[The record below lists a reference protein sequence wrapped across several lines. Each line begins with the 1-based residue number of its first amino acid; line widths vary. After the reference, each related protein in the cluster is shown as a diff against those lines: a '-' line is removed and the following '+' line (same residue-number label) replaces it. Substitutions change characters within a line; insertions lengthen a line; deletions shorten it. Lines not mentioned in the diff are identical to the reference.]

1 MKKLNIDF
9 YFSTPIFFVRY
20 FLRFFFLF
28 SLFFSYKQT
37 QQALE
42 KFIFICSQTLRREQA
57 DVYYCGMEVK

>member
-9 YFSTPIFFVRY
+9 YFSTPIFI
-20 FLRFFFLF
+20 FFLKV
-28 SLFFSYKQT
+28 FFSYKQT

-57 DVYYCGMEVK
+57 DVYYCGME